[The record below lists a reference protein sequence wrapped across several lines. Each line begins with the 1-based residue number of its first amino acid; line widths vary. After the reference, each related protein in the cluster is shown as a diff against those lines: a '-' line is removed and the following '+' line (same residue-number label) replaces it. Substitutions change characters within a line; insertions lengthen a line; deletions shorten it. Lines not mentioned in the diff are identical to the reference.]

1 MQNIVIIDDHPLIRS
16 GLRDA
21 LVAAGFEVI
30 AEAGSKSEAL
40 ATLNKFQPEFCIVDL
55 NLADGSGL
63 EVIQATLKSM
73 SDIKFIV
80 LTMNDEE
87 IQLEQA
93 RSAGAIAYV
102 LKSSPVDE
110 LIELI
115 KSIANG
121 VDKFRVVGSIRRTEK
136 NKDFGLTNKEFEVL
150 QLLGSGITASNMAKQ
165 LFLSEATVKTHLA
178 AIYRKLSASNR
189 AQALN
194 IALANKLISD

>member
-93 RSAGAIAYV
+93 KSAGAIAYV